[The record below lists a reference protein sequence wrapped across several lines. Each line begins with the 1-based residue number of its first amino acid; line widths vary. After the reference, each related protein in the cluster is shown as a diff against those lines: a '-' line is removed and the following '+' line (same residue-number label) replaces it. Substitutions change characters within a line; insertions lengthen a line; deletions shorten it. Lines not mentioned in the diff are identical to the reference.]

1 LQAVIA
7 WASFDISFVITVAPQ
22 NALLMS
28 NYLHG
33 YEGENWREMK
43 VHPHCASFLE
53 TRARACVRACVR
65 TCVRARARVRVRV
78 CPNMKDTP

>member
-1 LQAVIA
+1 
-7 WASFDISFVITVAPQ
+7 VITVAPQ
-22 NALLMS
+22 NALLIG

-53 TRARACVRACVR
+53 ACVH
-65 TCVRARARVRVRV
+65 ARVCVRVRV
-78 CPNMKDTP
+78 SEHK